1 MEAIPIVAIISSFV
15 AAIAIVFMV
24 THARQRRVELQTEMQ
39 TKLIERFGSA
49 PEMVEF
55 LQTPAGRNF
64 VAGVQIAPAIVARDR
79 VLGGFTRAIVLTALG
94 ASFLFLTWFDDD
106 DFVVPAAILL
116 SLGIGYLIATFVSY
130 KLSASLTARAED
142 ATSA

>member
-1 MEAIPIVAIISSFV
+1 MEAIPIVAIISSFT
-15 AAIAIVFMV
+15 AAIAIVYLI
-24 THARQRRVELQTEMQ
+24 THARQRRVELQSEMQ

-49 PEMVEF
+49 PEMVSF
-55 LQTPAGRNF
+55 LQSPSGRDF
-64 VAGVQIAPAIVARDR
+64 VAGVQLAPAIIARDR
-79 VLGGFTRAIVLTALG
+79 ILGGFTRAIVLTALG
-94 ASFLFLTWFDDD
+94 AAFLFLTWFSDD

-142 ATSA
+142 ATNA

>member
-15 AAIAIVFMV
+15 AAIAIVYMV

-49 PEMVEF
+49 AEMVQF

-64 VAGVQIAPAIVARDR
+64 VAGVQLAPAVMARER

-94 ASFLFLTWFDDD
+94 TSFLFLTWFSDD

-116 SLGIGYLIATFVSY
+116 ALGVGYLIATFVSY
-130 KLSASLTARAED
+130 KLSASLTKSAED